1 MNLCNMLLD
10 EYGGKFYLEDLV
22 VNGISEMI
30 YDVEFKWLRML
41 SKMNTNFL
49 HNKRKGCL
57 EELSNS
63 AH

>member
-1 MNLCNMLLD
+1 MLLD
-10 EYGGKFYLEDLV
+10 EFGGKFHLEDLV
-22 VNGISEMI
+22 VNGRSEMI

-41 SKMNTNFL
+41 SVLKTYFL